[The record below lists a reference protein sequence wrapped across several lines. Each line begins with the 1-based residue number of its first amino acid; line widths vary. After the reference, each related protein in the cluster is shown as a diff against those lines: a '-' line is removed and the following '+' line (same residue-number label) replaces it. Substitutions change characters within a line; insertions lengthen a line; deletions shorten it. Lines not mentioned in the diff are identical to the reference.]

1 MDYLRRIRKRPLL
14 RKPEEEDAAPSL
26 GRVDLEKTPAAGK
39 EFAAACARQCEDVT
53 VHGLLAAFRSKA
65 WVLAQ
70 GWSVSLGT
78 VGVERLWRNL
88 QRMARNHGRGRASVR
103 TVNLLLLL
111 RWIRSVHARLV
122 GAGHGQESRARRWN
136 AAYHEQYCLA
146 WDRLAASILDPGGSA
161 VRPLTGQG
169 ALGSGSVPL
178 STLRDVCGGLT
189 EAGIG
194 QVYDAFATARFLTQS
209 TGDDVARGSDA
220 CVSQQ

>member
-14 RKPEEEDAAPSL
+14 RKPEEEEEAPSV
-26 GRVDLEKTPAAGK
+26 GRVGLEKAPAAGA
-39 EFAAACARQCEDVT
+39 EFAAACERQCEDVT

-65 WVLAQ
+65 WVLAK

-78 VGVERLWRNL
+78 AGVERLWRNL

-146 WDRLAASILDPGGSA
+146 WDRLAASILDPGGPGD
-161 VRPLTGQG
+161 RPLTGQD
-169 ALGSGSVPL
+169 ALRSGGVPL
-178 STLRDVCGGLT
+178 STLRDVCEGLN

-194 QVYDAFATARFLTQS
+194 QVYEAFATARFLTQS
-209 TGDDVARGSDA
+209 TEDDVARGPDA
-220 CVSQQ
+220 CVWQQ